1 MDAQQGKMKLEA
13 TIEAGRVSA
22 MGLIER
28 LHNEMPED
36 QLAKGAALRFG
47 TRAPQQPTN
56 LRALPGTATVDNRDA
71 LPELVMG
78 VGDKGLLI
86 HKHALS
92 QLASRA
98 GVPGAYM
105 ADLAH
110 GVEWQRKL
118 AAGILNEHYHQGTPD
133 SRYLVRSVK
142 GTARGV
148 MSDKYR
154 RLDNRPIVDALAHA
168 AQAIG
173 AQPYSGTFSDVRVAL
188 KLIIPRVYI
197 AGGDIVAF
205 GLEWGNSDFG
215 ASKNYL
221 RAFFLR
227 LECLNGAKSD
237 NALAQVHLGRGI
249 SDDIELSTRTMALD
263 TATTVSAMSDVV
275 KMLLSPAKI
284 EERIAQVE
292 KAAAEGATR
301 TTLRAQL
308 GKRVT
313 KGEAERIVAAFE
325 SNDVVNLPPGDT
337 QWRAS
342 NAVSWIAG
350 QKDVEADR
358 RLDLERIAGEF
369 ITGTRERE
377 DFAEAA

>member
-1 MDAQQGKMKLEA
+1 
-13 TIEAGRVSA
+13 
-22 MGLIER
+22 
-28 LHNEMPED
+28 
-36 QLAKGAALRFG
+36 
-47 TRAPQQPTN
+47 
-56 LRALPGTATVDNRDA
+56 
-71 LPELVMG
+71 
-78 VGDKGLLI
+78 
-86 HKHALS
+86 
-92 QLASRA
+92 
-98 GVPGAYM
+98 
-105 ADLAH
+105 
-110 GVEWQRKL
+110 
-118 AAGILNEHYHQGTPD
+118 
-133 SRYLVRSVK
+133 
-142 GTARGV
+142 
-148 MSDKYR
+148 
-154 RLDNRPIVDALAHA
+154 
-168 AQAIG
+168 
-173 AQPYSGTFSDVRVAL
+173 
-188 KLIIPRVYI
+188 
-197 AGGDIVAF
+197 
-205 GLEWGNSDFG
+205 
-215 ASKNYL
+215 
-221 RAFFLR
+221 
-227 LECLNGAKSD
+227 
-237 NALAQVHLGRGI
+237 
-249 SDDIELSTRTMALD
+249 MALD

>member
-1 MDAQQGKMKLEA
+1 MDMMQGKAKLEA
-13 TIEAGRVSA
+13 AIEAGRVSA

-28 LHNEMPED
+28 LHTEMPED

-47 TRAPQQPTN
+47 TRPVATDGTTLAAISEPVAP
-56 LRALPGTATVDNRDA
+56 V
-71 LPELVMG
+71 LVMG
-78 VGDKGLLI
+78 VGDKGLTI
-86 HKHALS
+86 HKHALA

-98 GVPGAYM
+98 GVPSAY
-105 ADLAH
+105 AAELAH
-110 GVEWQRKL
+110 GPEWQRKL
-118 AAGILNEHYHQGTPD
+118 IAGILNEHYHQGTPD
-133 SRYLVRSVK
+133 ARYLVRSVK
-142 GTARGV
+142 GMARGV

-154 RLDNRPIVDALAHA
+154 RLDNRPIVDALAA
-168 AQAIG
+168 VAQAIG
-173 AQPYSGTFSDVRVAL
+173 ALPYAGSVSDVRVAL
-188 KLIIPRVYI
+188 KLIIPKAYSV
-197 AGGDIVAF
+197 AGDIVAF

-249 SDDIELSTRTMALD
+249 SDDFELSRRTMELD
-263 TATTVSAMSDVV
+263 TRTTVSAMGDIVRG
-275 KMLLSPAKI
+275 LLSPAKI
-284 EERIAQVE
+284 EERIASVE
-292 KAAAEGATR
+292 RCAAEGATR
-301 TTLRAQL
+301 QTLRAQL

-325 SNDVVNLPPGDT
+325 SNDVVNLPAGDT

-350 QKDVEADR
+350 QKDVESDR
-358 RLDLERIAGEF
+358 RLDLERLAGEF

-377 DFAEAA
+377 DLADAA